1 MPQLVELRR
10 QLLPARVGRRYRTM
24 DSICIAYAIMDA
36 MGAKTI
42 GFAVADEDRATLDE
56 LVDHFGNGNRS
67 AYLRETLKIM
77 SSVKLAE
84 EWQQL
89 QAYGQSRLDAL
100 GLTIDDVPTLVRR
113 ELKGK
118 D

>member
-1 MPQLVELRR
+1 
-10 QLLPARVGRRYRTM
+10 
-24 DSICIAYAIMDA
+24 

-42 GFAVADEDRATLDE
+42 GFAVADEDREQLDE
-56 LVDHFGNGNRS
+56 LVDYFGNGNRS

-89 QAYGQSRLDAL
+89 QAYGQSRLDEL
-100 GLTIDDVPTLVRR
+100 GVSIDDVASLVRR
-113 ELKGK
+113 ELKGRE
-118 D
+118 

>member
-1 MPQLVELRR
+1 
-10 QLLPARVGRRYRTM
+10 
-24 DSICIAYAIMDA
+24 

-42 GFAVADEDRATLDE
+42 GFAVADEDRAQLDE
-56 LVDHFGNGNRS
+56 LVDYFGNGNRS

-89 QAYGQSRLDAL
+89 QAYGQSRLDEL
-100 GLTIDDVPTLVRR
+100 GVTIDDVSALVRR
-113 ELKGK
+113 ELKGRQ
-118 D
+118 

>member
-1 MPQLVELRR
+1 
-10 QLLPARVGRRYRTM
+10 
-24 DSICIAYAIMDA
+24 

-42 GFAVADEDRATLDE
+42 GFAVADEDRETLDE
-56 LVDHFGNGNRS
+56 LVEYFGKGNRS
-67 AYLRETLKIM
+67 AYLRETMKIM
-77 SSVKLAE
+77 TSVKLAE

-100 GLTIDDVPTLVRR
+100 GLTIDDVSALVRR
-113 ELKGK
+113 ELKGR

>member
-1 MPQLVELRR
+1 
-10 QLLPARVGRRYRTM
+10 
-24 DSICIAYAIMDA
+24 

-42 GFAVADEDRATLDE
+42 GFAVADEDREQLDE
-56 LVDHFGNGNRS
+56 LVDYFGNGNRS

-89 QAYGQSRLDAL
+89 QAYGQSRLDEL
-100 GLTIDDVPTLVRR
+100 GVSIDDVSALVRR
-113 ELKGK
+113 ELKGRQ
-118 D
+118 

>member
-1 MPQLVELRR
+1 MLAV
-10 QLLPARVGRRYRTM
+10 
-24 DSICIAYAIMDA
+24 

-42 GFAVADEDRATLDE
+42 GFAVADEDRPQLDE
-56 LVDHFGNGNRS
+56 LVEYFGNGNRS

-77 SSVKLAE
+77 NSVKLAE

-100 GLTIDDVPTLVRR
+100 GLTIDDASSLVRR
-113 ELKGK
+113 ELKGRE
-118 D
+118 